1 MNGYP
6 GWMVLLGSPMRP
18 ILRRFVLPR
27 LLEGNSVQGVR
38 TAGMFVP
45 PENLDDSS
53 ELERFE
59 NCVTEF
65 KRSTSRLLGLPGF
78 GKMPREQFK
87 RFHAAHAAHAA
98 HHLSFLSNGSS

>member
-6 GWMVLLGSPMRP
+6 GWMVLLGLPMRP

-38 TAGMFVP
+38 TAGMFVQ

-53 ELERFE
+53 ELEKFE

-65 KRSTSRLLGLPGF
+65 KRSTSGSTDTPASARCHANSSSVS
-78 GKMPREQFK
+78 MPPTPPTPPTT
-87 RFHAAHAAHAA
+87 
-98 HHLSFLSNGSS
+98 